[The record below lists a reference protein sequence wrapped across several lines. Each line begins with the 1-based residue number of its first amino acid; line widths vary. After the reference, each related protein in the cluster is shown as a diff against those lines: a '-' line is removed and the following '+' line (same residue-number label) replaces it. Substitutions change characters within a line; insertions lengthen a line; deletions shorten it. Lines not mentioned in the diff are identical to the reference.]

1 MCGVPITV
9 GGMGQ
14 SPDSLL
20 LLLIH
25 CVRKTSFGLRM
36 AEV

>member
-20 LLLIH
+20 LLTH
-25 CVRKTSFGLRM
+25 CVRKTSFGFRM